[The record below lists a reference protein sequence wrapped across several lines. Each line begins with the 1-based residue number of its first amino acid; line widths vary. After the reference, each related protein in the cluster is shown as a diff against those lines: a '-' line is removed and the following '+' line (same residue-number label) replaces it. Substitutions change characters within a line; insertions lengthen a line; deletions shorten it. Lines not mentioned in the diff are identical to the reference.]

1 MDLTCPKGTFTA
13 LVGPL
18 GCGKS
23 TLLRLVAGLDH
34 PDEGTIRFGSHD
46 GDSCTPDDLRR
57 QGALGMAFQDAALLP
72 WRDVSANMALPPE
85 LIGRDGP
92 QARKRIESLLV
103 LVGLQNFGGALP
115 AALPGGMRQRAA
127 LARAL
132 VTHPRILLLDEPF
145 GALDFVLRR
154 EMVRE
159 LQRIWLESGAT
170 ALMVTHGIDEAV
182 FLADTIVVMGRDPG
196 RIIATV
202 EVDVPCSRPAGFF
215 VDPVFHAL
223 CDRIERLLESAS

>member
-1 MDLTCPKGTFTA
+1 
-13 LVGPL
+13 
-18 GCGKS
+18 
-23 TLLRLVAGLDH
+23 
-34 PDEGTIRFGSHD
+34 
-46 GDSCTPDDLRR
+46 
-57 QGALGMAFQDAALLP
+57 
-72 WRDVSANMALPPE
+72 
-85 LIGRDGP
+85 
-92 QARKRIESLLV
+92 
-103 LVGLQNFGGALP
+103 
-115 AALPGGMRQRAA
+115 MRQRAA
-127 LARAL
+127 LVRAL

-159 LQRIWLESGAT
+159 LQRIWLASGAT

-202 EVDVPCSRPAGFF
+202 EVDVPRLRPAGFF
-215 VDPVFHAL
+215 VDPFFHAL